1 MSGESGTEPTVKRVP
16 SEWSNRRI
24 PPGPGPLDR
33 AVTDSRSHIAN
44 VDSVRHLHLNFHPF
58 TKGFDTVNAPSDV
71 LLGALLERRYRID
84 ALIARG
90 GMSSVYL
97 GMDLRLDRP
106 VAVKVMDPRFS
117 ADPQFLARLEFEAR
131 SVARLKDPGL
141 VPVYDQ
147 GADGDYAFLVME
159 LVEGGTLRELL
170 RERGPMPPHAVN
182 AVAAPVLSALGVAHR
197 AGLVHRDVKPENVL
211 ISDEGEVKVVDF
223 GLVRAIAAAGITS
236 NSVILGTAAYLSPE
250 QVETASADAR
260 SDVYSTGILVFEM
273 LTGKTPFNG
282 DTALGLAYQRLNNDV
297 PPPSSLIAGVP
308 PEFDEFVLTATA
320 RDPQDRYRDGFH
332 MREALDEIAAD
343 LELPPFT
350 VPAPTRSAERD
361 TMVAF
366 RDQKMAPPADPDRT
380 DPIRAAAPQAQPAT
394 GRNPTRVQ
402 TLPPDTRAPAAAPA
416 DQGPPDEHHP
426 TSAAFAPHADDY
438 AERRRKSRRT
448 TLIWML
454 IVVLI
459 AALLGVGGWWLGSGR
474 FTTVP
479 DTNGMDRVAAT
490 EAIEDAGLDVVNDPT
505 FHNEIPVDEVM
516 SVKPTPGT
524 RVSRFS
530 DVTLA
535 YSVGQPKVPDVS
547 SGTSLP
553 EAEKMLREHTLV
565 PEVTRQQYS
574 ATAPKGSVVSL
585 TPNSGTTVPVGSTV
599 QVTTSRGPEPVSVPD
614 VSGRDQAE
622 ATKLIKGAKLKPG
635 SVTNRF
641 SPDIDGGDVIGTE
654 PAAGALAEPGSTI
667 TLVVSDAITVP
678 DVSGRTPADARRT
691 LQDAGLIAEDGGTS
705 TDGNAK
711 AGTITTASPAFGA
724 RVDPRNPVVKIFIS
738 DAVAVPDVTGDTVGT
753 AKKKLSEAGLDVNS
767 RGLTGSN
774 ISIVVNQNPSSG
786 SRVKTGSTVEITSI
800 P

>member
-1 MSGESGTEPTVKRVP
+1 
-16 SEWSNRRI
+16 
-24 PPGPGPLDR
+24 
-33 AVTDSRSHIAN
+33 
-44 VDSVRHLHLNFHPF
+44 
-58 TKGFDTVNAPSDV
+58 VNAPSDV

-170 RERGPMPPHAVN
+170 RERGPMPPHAVT
-182 AVAAPVLSALGVAHR
+182 AVTAPVLGALGAAHR

-273 LTGKTPFNG
+273 LTGQTPFSG

-297 PPPSSLIAGVP
+297 PAPSSLIAGVP

-320 RDPQDRYRDGFH
+320 RDPRDRYRDGIH
-332 MREALDEIAAD
+332 MREHLEEIAAD
-343 LELPPFT
+343 LELPSFT
-350 VPAPTRSAERD
+350 VPAPARSAERD

-366 RDQKMAPPADPDRT
+366 RDRKMSPAADPDMT
-380 DPIRAAAPQAQPAT
+380 DPIRAAAPAAPPPPA

-402 TLPPDTRAPAAAPA
+402 TLPPDTRGPAQAPPGRPPA
-416 DQGPPDEHHP
+416 DHGHPPVPAGPPGPQP
-426 TSAAFAPHADDY
+426 TSQVLSSQAAQY
-438 AERRRKSRRT
+438 EERRRKSRRT
-448 TLIWML
+448 ALIWVL

-459 AALLGVGGWWLGSGR
+459 AALVGVGGWWLGSGR
-474 FTTVP
+474 FTNVP
-479 DTNGMDRVAAT
+479 DTSGMDRFAAT
-490 EAIEDAGLDVVNDPT
+490 AAIEDAGLDVVDDPT
-505 FHNEIPVDEVM
+505 FHNEVPVDEVM
-516 SVKPTPGT
+516 SVEPAPGT

-535 YSVGQPKVPDVS
+535 YSVGQPKVPEIG
-547 SGTSLP
+547 SGTALP
-553 EAEKMLREHTLV
+553 AAEKVLKEYTLI

-574 ATAPKGSVVSL
+574 ATAPKGTVVSL
-585 TPNSGTTVPVGSTV
+585 TPNSGTTVPVGSSV
-599 QVTTSRGPEPVSVPD
+599 QITTSRGPEPVSVPD
-614 VSGRDQAE
+614 VAGRDQAE
-622 ATKLIKGAKLKPG
+622 ATELIKAAKLKPG
-635 SVTNRF
+635 TVTTRF

-654 PAAGALAEPGSTI
+654 PAAGRLAEPGSTV

-678 DVSGRTPADARRT
+678 DLSGQSPADARRT

-705 TDGNAK
+705 TDGKAK
-711 AGTITTASPAFGA
+711 AGTITTASPTFGS
-724 RVDPRNPVVKIFIS
+724 RVDPRNPVVTIFVS
-738 DAVAVPDVTGDTVGT
+738 DAVSVPDVTGDTVGT
-753 AKKKLSEAGLDVNS
+753 AKKKLSDAGLEVNS
-767 RGLTGSN
+767 RGLTGAN
-774 ISIVVNQNPSSG
+774 ISIVVTQSPDGG
-786 SRVKTGSTVEITSI
+786 SRVKTGSTVDITSI

>member
-1 MSGESGTEPTVKRVP
+1 MWTRFDLSTEFSTT
-16 SEWSNRRI
+16 I
-24 PPGPGPLDR
+24 
-33 AVTDSRSHIAN
+33 
-44 VDSVRHLHLNFHPF
+44 
-58 TKGFDTVNAPSDV
+58 TKGSDTVNAPSDV

-182 AVAAPVLSALGVAHR
+182 AVTAPVLGALGVAHR

-273 LTGKTPFNG
+273 LTGKTPFSG

-320 RDPQDRYRDGFH
+320 RDPQDRYRDGIH
-332 MREALDEIAAD
+332 MREVLDGIAAD

-366 RDQKMAPPADPDRT
+366 RDRKMAPPADPDRT
-380 DPIRAAAPQAQPAT
+380 DPIRSASPAPPPA

-402 TLPPDTRAPAAAPA
+402 TLPPDTRAPAAAAPPA
-416 DQGPPDEHHP
+416 DPGQPVQNHP
-426 TSAAFAPHADDY
+426 TSAVLAPHAADY

-479 DTNGMDRVAAT
+479 DTNGMDRVAAA
-490 EAIEDAGLDVVNDPT
+490 EAIEDAGLGVVDDPI
-505 FHNEIPVDEVM
+505 FHNEVPVDEVM
-516 SVKPTPGT
+516 SVEPAPGT

-535 YSVGQPKVPDVS
+535 YSVGQPKVPELS
-547 SGTSLP
+547 AGTSLP

-574 ATAPKGSVVSL
+574 ASAPKGSLVSL
-585 TPNSGTTVPVGSTV
+585 SPNSGTTVPVGSTV
-599 QVTTSRGPEPVSVPD
+599 QITTSRGPEPISIPD
-614 VSGRDQAE
+614 VSGRDRAE
-622 ATKLIKGAKLKPG
+622 ATQLLKGAKLKPG
-635 SVTNRF
+635 SVTTRF
-641 SPDIDGGDVIGTE
+641 SPDVDGGDVIGTE
-654 PAAGALAEPGSTI
+654 PAAGTMAEPGSTV
-667 TLVVSDAITVP
+667 TLVVSDAIKVP
-678 DVSGRTPADARRT
+678 DVSGQTPADARRT

-705 TDGNAK
+705 TDGKAK

-738 DAVAVPDVTGDTVGT
+738 DAVSVPDVTGDTVGT

-767 RGLTGSN
+767 RGLTGSS
-774 ISIVVNQNPSSG
+774 ISIVVNQSPGAGN
-786 SRVKTGSTVEITSI
+786 RVKTGSTVDITSI